1 MNTMKSLQDAVS
13 QARTL
18 GERANALK
26 AFKAFAIETTGWQG
40 HPKAAAAFNIAHI
53 YGHTHG
59 LQDVVSILED
69 LRVLVD

>member
-18 GERANALK
+18 GERANALN

-40 HPKAAAAFNIAHI
+40 HPKAAAAFGFAYA
-53 YGHTHG
+53 YGHANG
-59 LQDVVSILED
+59 LQDMVSLLED